1 MNTLARNGQRDSYEY
16 LVLAQQV
23 DMMEAAGV
31 TGVQYNHFWV
41 ELEKE
46 NKMTKFIKTVE
57 ALAGVA
63 LVSIYAV
70 IFVKVIAGMITKKF
84 DPWLGIEITSGKDYA
99 VAITSAVI
107 MMTMIGGLVVLICI
121 DIYKNITGKSKK
133 EN

>member
-1 MNTLARNGQRDSYEY
+1 
-16 LVLAQQV
+16 
-23 DMMEAAGV
+23 
-31 TGVQYNHFWV
+31 
-41 ELEKE
+41 
-46 NKMTKFIKTVE
+46 MTKFIKTVE

-121 DIYKNITGKSKK
+121 DIYKNITGKNKK

>member
-1 MNTLARNGQRDSYEY
+1 
-16 LVLAQQV
+16 
-23 DMMEAAGV
+23 
-31 TGVQYNHFWV
+31 
-41 ELEKE
+41 
-46 NKMTKFIKTVE
+46 MTKFIKTVE

-121 DIYKNITGKSKK
+121 DIYKNITGKSKN